1 MTATVQQTL
10 AQKQAAGLRL
20 LADMIE
26 QNPEI
31 ARNFEHHFDFSG
43 LFVHAVTDDIPAE
56 MAAFG
61 RIARRYGAKTEKSVS
76 AEMFNLVCDFGALKL
91 KFLANRN
98 EVCELVVT
106 GTREVSEEVP
116 DPEALAAVPTTTVT
130 RTEDVTEW
138 VCKPL
143 LATDA
148 EAVDRG

>member
-1 MTATVQQTL
+1 MSTAAAIDQTL
-10 AQKQAAGLRL
+10 AQKQAAALRL

-26 QNPEI
+26 QNPHL
-31 ARNFEHHFDFSG
+31 ADNFEHHFDFTG
-43 LFVHAVTDDIPAE
+43 LFVHAATDDIPAE

-76 AEMFNLVCDFGALKL
+76 AEMYNLVCDFGALKL

-98 EVCELVVT
+98 QVCELIVT
-106 GTREVSEEVP
+106 GTREVTEVVP

-143 LATDA
+143 LASDDSA
-148 EAVDRG
+148 S

>member
-1 MTATVQQTL
+1 MNTPTTEQTL
-10 AQKQAAGLRL
+10 AQQQANGLRL

-26 QNPEI
+26 QNPQL
-31 ARNFEHHFDFSG
+31 ADNFEHTFGFSG
-43 LFVHAVTDDIPAE
+43 IFVHVATDDVPAE

-61 RIARRYGAKTEKSVS
+61 RIARRYGATTEKAVN
-76 AEMFNLVCDFGALKL
+76 EKQYNLVCDFGALKL

-106 GTREVSEEVP
+106 GTREVVEEVP

-143 LATDA
+143 LAA
-148 EAVDRG
+148 ESA